1 MIHRITMA
9 DVAREAGVSLMTVSR
24 VLNDQDGI
32 SDATRQRIQEV
43 VERLGYRRSNIA
55 RGLVTKR
62 TGTLG
67 LVVPD
72 NTNAYFSEVARGV
85 EHAAY
90 SRGYNV
96 FLCNTE
102 ENVEREKTVLMSL
115 AEKQVDGL
123 ILCSSRLAKEELGSY
138 LSYFQAQVLVN
149 RSLDNDTAS
158 AVRPDDENGGRL
170 AVEHLLKHNR
180 RAIGMLAGPERSFSG
195 GLRVKGYADA
205 LAAGGVTLNPA
216 WVKHCLPM
224 VDASRAAAVEL
235 LTRCPELTGIFC
247 FNDLVAIGALQACL
261 ELGRRVPDDIAIVGF
276 DDIPLASYVTPS
288 LTTIHT
294 ARYEIGVKASET
306 LLAHLNGETPR
317 VDIILPVELIVR
329 ASTPSG

>member
-1 MIHRITMA
+1 MIPRITMA

-32 SDATRQRIQEV
+32 SEATRQRIQAV

-72 NTNAYFSEVARGV
+72 NSNAYFSEVARGV

-90 SRGYNV
+90 AKGYNV

-102 ENVEREKTVLMSL
+102 ENAEREKAVLMSL

-123 ILCSSRLAKEELGSY
+123 ILCSSRLAREELGSY
-138 LSYFQAQVLVN
+138 LGYFQAQVLVN
-149 RSLDNDTAS
+149 RSLDNDTSS
-158 AVRPDDENGGRL
+158 AVRPDDESGGRL
-170 AVEHLLKHNR
+170 AVEHLLQYNR

-195 GLRVKGYADA
+195 GLRLKGYADA
-205 LAAGGVTLNPA
+205 LAAGGVTPNVG
-216 WVKHCLPM
+216 WIQHCLPM
-224 VDASRAAAVEL
+224 VDASRAAAIEL
-235 LTRCPELTGIFC
+235 LTRHPELNGIFC

-261 ELGRRVPDDIAIVGF
+261 ELGRRVPDDVAIVGF
-276 DDIPLASYVTPS
+276 DDIPLASYVTPA

-294 ARYEIGVKASET
+294 ARYELGVRASET
-306 LLAHLNGETPR
+306 LLAHLDGDAPR
-317 VDIILPVELIVR
+317 VDIILPVKLIVR
-329 ASTPSG
+329 ASTP